1 MSGKL
6 STASATA
13 LYVGA
18 VLGPGV
24 LLVPSL
30 VAEAAGPASVI
41 AWAAL
46 LALSAPLAVT
56 FAALGVRY
64 PEAGGTAA
72 YARAAFGAR
81 AGTVTGWWFLAAVV
95 IGAPGV
101 AYMGGLYVAELAGA
115 GRGVAVAS
123 AAGMVAV
130 VAVANARGLAT
141 TARMQLGL
149 TGLLVVLL
157 AVAVVSALPEGRAEH
172 WTPFAPHGWTAVG
185 SAASLLMFSFIGWE
199 AVSHLAGELRDPARQ
214 LPRAIF
220 GALAVVVVL
229 YLGLA
234 TVTVGV
240 LGTAAPSAVPLA
252 DLMSAGLGS
261 PGRTGTIFV
270 AVLLT
275 LGTMS
280 AYVAAAVKLV
290 GALAP
295 GRGIGAPP
303 RALAIFGATT
313 AVLFCLLAAGVLDV
327 ADLIRASSA
336 AFVAVYA
343 AATTAGVRLLA
354 GRARWAS
361 GLSAVAILVVLGFAG
376 WSLVVPAA
384 VAVAALAAT
393 SARMPG
399 RPRCEPAWR
408 QVGATTM
415 EGP

>member
-1 MSGKL
+1 M
-6 STASATA
+6 
-13 LYVGA
+13 
-18 VLGPGV
+18 
-24 LLVPSL
+24 
-30 VAEAAGPASVI
+30 
-41 AWAAL
+41 
-46 LALSAPLAVT
+46 
-56 FAALGVRY
+56 
-64 PEAGGTAA
+64 
-72 YARAAFGAR
+72 
-81 AGTVTGWWFLAAVV
+81 
-95 IGAPGV
+95 
-101 AYMGGLYVAELAGA
+101 
-115 GRGVAVAS
+115 
-123 AAGMVAV
+123 
-130 VAVANARGLAT
+130 
-141 TARMQLGL
+141 
-149 TGLLVVLL
+149 
-157 AVAVVSALPEGRAEH
+157 
-172 WTPFAPHGWTAVG
+172 
-185 SAASLLMFSFIGWE
+185 
-199 AVSHLAGELRDPARQ
+199 
-214 LPRAIF
+214 
-220 GALAVVVVL
+220 L

-295 GRGIGAPP
+295 GRALGAPP

-336 AFVAVYA
+336 GFVAVYA

-361 GLSAVAILVVLGFAG
+361 GVSAVAILVVLGFAG
-376 WSLVVPAA
+376 WYLVVPAA